1 MEASA
6 REVVELAS
14 SDYELSD
21 VSDRS
26 TDVPV
31 PPSLP
36 PLDLDTTQVVPK
48 LVLSEL
54 RYQARL
60 RSNPGHPAL
69 AANDAAAVAAE
80 PPAPV
85 ASAPAASAP
94 AATVETIETTEPTRG
109 YGRAVAAGVALGL
122 VAVAL
127 VSGVFALVY

>member
-21 VSDRS
+21 ISDRN
-26 TDVPV
+26 TDVPN
-31 PPSLP
+31 PPSMP
-36 PLDLDTTQVVPK
+36 PLDLGTTQQVPQ

-69 AANDAAAVAAE
+69 AANDAAA
-80 PPAPV
+80 V